1 MNNQIIAKNG
11 IPVKTERWHDPHLS
25 KELSILYV
33 GDLTTSESLWNNNSK
48 EFHYKFTKDI
58 GYYLKDMPV
67 GTKGTLVY
75 CMDDI
80 GRLVKRLNECL
91 YMGEEG
97 IRTYIES
104 RIKREL
110 CSESFLDHEN
120 LLSRINEEQCA
131 AYIMQ
136 VEIPE
141 AFRGSGI
148 IEALIDGTLWDIEW
162 RRKDSSKIIWAM
174 VRDSNKKQKQIM
186 NGLKKMGF
194 KHNIR
199 GIEYE
204 DMFGLDYSFHQV
216 LVRTK
221 F

>member
-1 MNNQIIAKNG
+1 MNNHQIIAKNG
-11 IPVKTERWHDPHLS
+11 IPVKMERWHDPYLS

-33 GDLTTSESLWNNNSK
+33 GDLTTPENLWKNKSE
-48 EFHYKFTKDI
+48 EFQYKFTKDI

-75 CMDDI
+75 NIGDI
-80 GRLVKRLNECL
+80 NILVNRLNNCMSNYSDVRKSVE
-91 YMGEEG
+91 
-97 IRTYIES
+97 TYIQ
-104 RIKREL
+104 RGQ
-110 CSESFLDHEN
+110 CSESFLNHEEF
-120 LLSRINEEQCA
+120 LSKLKEQERA

-141 AFRGSGI
+141 AFRGKGI
-148 IEALIDGTLWDIEW
+148 IEALIDGVLWDIEW
-162 RRKDSSKIIWAM
+162 RRNDPSKIIWAM
-174 VRDSNKKQKQIM
+174 VRDSNKKQKQVIE
-186 NGLKKMGF
+186 GLRKIGF

-204 DMFGLDYSFHQV
+204 DMFGLNYSFHQV
-216 LVRTK
+216 LIRTK